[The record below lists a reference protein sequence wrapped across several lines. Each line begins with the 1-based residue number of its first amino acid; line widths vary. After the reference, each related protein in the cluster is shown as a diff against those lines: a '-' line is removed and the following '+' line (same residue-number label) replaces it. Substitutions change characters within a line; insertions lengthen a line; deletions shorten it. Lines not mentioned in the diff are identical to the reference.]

1 MSLKT
6 LIELAKSIIMIEEE
20 MHVKEKCIVK
30 YHQKSNSE
38 SNDFDEE
45 DQQHKPK
52 GKKMKV
58 HFDTYQ

>member
-1 MSLKT
+1 
-6 LIELAKSIIMIEEE
+6 
-20 MHVKEKCIVK
+20 VR
-30 YHQKSNSE
+30 YHQESNSDE

-58 HFDTYQ
+58 HFDTYK

>member
-1 MSLKT
+1 
-6 LIELAKSIIMIEEE
+6 